1 MKVSKN
7 EAAEVM
13 NYWHVK
19 STYINKGE
27 IKMLNSLFN
36 DKKQIF
42 RDTIRLAENWRNAY
56 DISTFEGGSISEIHA
71 FEATAE
77 GQKINA
83 FAIELDDYLQSLD
96 FDEVKM
102 LQTIMYLGRDK
113 DYDKSL
119 PPHLIYENEFN
130 YFEKNGWV
138 NKEVEINQMTEKIPL
153 ADYLKSGLDI
163 LKVTI

>member
-1 MKVSKN
+1 MLGQLKKQ
-7 EAAEVM
+7 
-13 NYWHVK
+13 
-19 STYINKGE
+19 GG
-27 IKMLNSLFN
+27 IKMVNSLFN

-42 RDTIRLAENWRNAY
+42 RDAIRLAENWRNAH
-56 DISTFEGGSISEIHA
+56 DISTFEGGSIGEMRD

-83 FAIELDDYLQSLD
+83 LAIELDDYLHSLD

-102 LQTIMYLGRDK
+102 LQTVMYLGRDQ

-138 NKEVEINQMTEKIPL
+138 SKEVEINQMTEKLPL
-153 ADYLKSGLDI
+153 ANYLKSGLDI
-163 LKVTI
+163 LKVIV